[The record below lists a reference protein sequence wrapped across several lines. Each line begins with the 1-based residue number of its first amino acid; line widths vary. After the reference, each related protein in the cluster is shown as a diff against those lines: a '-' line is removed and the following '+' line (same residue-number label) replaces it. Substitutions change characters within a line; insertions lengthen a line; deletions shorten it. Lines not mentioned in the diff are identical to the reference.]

1 MEIEPI
7 AHIRTQFPTKFGV
20 PRQSGLA
27 ADLVGTVVF
36 EPGYRERDALRGI
49 EGFSHLWLIWGFSH
63 VKPEQRRLV
72 VRPPRLGGNTKV
84 GVFATRS
91 PYRPNGLGLSC
102 VELAGVE
109 ETNAHGFVLHVRG
122 ADLVDGTPIYDVKP
136 YLPYADAH
144 PQATSGFSTDPDVGV
159 LQVSCPD
166 ELLELVGSDA
176 QALLEVLARDP
187 RPAYHQ
193 DRERV
198 YEMDFAAWEVRFR
211 VAGEQLSVLSI
222 VERG

>member
-1 MEIEPI
+1 MEIEPV

-36 EPGYRERDALRGI
+36 EPAYRERDALRGI
-49 EGFSHLWLIWGFSH
+49 EGFSHLWLVWGFSH
-63 VKPEQRRLV
+63 VKPEQRRLM
-72 VRPPRLGGNTKV
+72 VRPPRLGGNTKI

-109 ETNAHGFVLHVRG
+109 ETERDGFVLHVRG
-122 ADLVDGTPIYDVKP
+122 ADLVDGTPIYDIKP

-144 PQATSGFSTDPDVGV
+144 PEATSGFSTDPELGV
-159 LQVSCPD
+159 LEVECAP
-166 ELLELVGSDA
+166 ELLAVVGEDA
-176 QALLEVLARDP
+176 TALLEVLARDP

-198 YEMDFAAWEVRFR
+198 YEMDFAHWEVRFR
-211 VAGEQLSVLSI
+211 VTGEKLTVTSI
-222 VERG
+222 DARM